1 MSDPAAMYTPDLF
14 DPPPTPV
21 AQGAAQRRPLVT
33 TGFFNTTRVTGTE
46 LAECR
51 AAAETQEAIIYE
63 FFRRHPRQSF
73 SPSRLASVLPKAPL
87 TSIRRAVTNL
97 TTAGLLEKT
106 DQKTVGLWNKR
117 EYCWRLRQRGSE
129 NPS

>member
-1 MSDPAAMYTPDLF
+1 MNDLAYTPDLF
-14 DPPPTPV
+14 DPPPAPV
-21 AQGAAQRRPLVT
+21 TQGAVKRRPLVT
-33 TGFFNTTRVTGTE
+33 TGFYNTTSVKGEE
-46 LAECR
+46 LAQCR

-63 FFRRHPRQSF
+63 FFLRHPNMSY

-106 DQKTVGLWNKR
+106 DHKVVGLWNKQ
-117 EYCWRLRQRGSE
+117 EYTWRLRRKSPEDQL
-129 NPS
+129 